1 DPPGVGARSLC
12 DSLIIQARRK
22 KNCPPHTLQLLKNHY
37 DNFLNGR
44 WQVLRKESGI
54 TNDELSE
61 VIAFLRTLSL
71 VPLEQ
76 PPSTALWVR
85 PEGELVIDTK
95 TASVRPILFHVLS
108 SEFSYWMSFGKVTTQ
123 IPLGFSMALLGAG
136 YLIGIAS
143 GIAIL
148 VGTLLAWGVFVPY
161 LTSTLSP
168 AEGQTAAA
176 FAKAV
181 WAQKVRFIGAG
192 TIGIA
197 AIWTLIKLLGPVI
210 DGIKMSINAIR
221 ANDTA
226 EKQALHHTDI
236 DMSPKAVGL

>member
-1 DPPGVGARSLC
+1 MKDIVKGTSLAGLISLC
-12 DSLIIQARRK
+12 ANGFPCSVFRI
-22 KNCPPHTLQLLKNHY
+22 QLL
-37 DNFLNGR
+37 D
-44 WQVLRKESGI
+44 VLRQGDDS
-54 TNDELSE
+54 DS
-61 VIAFLRTLSL
+61 
-71 VPLEQ
+71 
-76 PPSTALWVR
+76 
-85 PEGELVIDTK
+85 
-95 TASVRPILFHVLS
+95 
-108 SEFSYWMSFGKVTTQ
+108 
-123 IPLGFSMALLGAG
+123 LGFSMALLGAG

-236 DMSPKAVGL
+236 DMSPKAVGLVSLLF